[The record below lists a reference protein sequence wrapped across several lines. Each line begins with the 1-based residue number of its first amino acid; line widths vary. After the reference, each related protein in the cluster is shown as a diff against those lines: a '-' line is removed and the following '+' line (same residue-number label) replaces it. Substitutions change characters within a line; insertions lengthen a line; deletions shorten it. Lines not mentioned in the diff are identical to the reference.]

1 MVNESPPPFCIAPA
15 TPALGNREMQ
25 ATTPAALARG
35 QLIERFDDETPAATM
50 LTTTPNNGL
59 AHAEL
64 VQTYEPPRAV
74 PRASACST
82 TLSVA
87 IAPDQMRDDVAF
99 ARREK
104 NVQGPTPAAKQAAEK
119 AATEQAKATQRTK
132 EHAAEIAEDRSAT
145 AQQAAPAKI
154 EAAVQ
159 V

>member
-1 MVNESPPPFCIAPA
+1 M
-15 TPALGNREMQ
+15 
-25 ATTPAALARG
+25 TPAALVRG
-35 QLIERFDDETPAATM
+35 QLIGDETPAVTM
-50 LTTTPNNGL
+50 LTTTPNNAL

-64 VQTYEPPRAV
+64 VRTYEQPRAV
-74 PRASACST
+74 PLASACST
-82 TLSVA
+82 TISVA
-87 IAPDQMRDDVAF
+87 LAPEQMLDDVVF
-99 ARREK
+99 TRREK
-104 NVQGPTPAAKQAAEK
+104 NVQGPTPAARQAAKK

>member
-1 MVNESPPPFCIAPA
+1 
-15 TPALGNREMQ
+15 MQ
-25 ATTPAALARG
+25 AATPAALVRG
-35 QLIERFDDETPAATM
+35 QLLERVGDETPAVTM
-50 LTTTPNNGL
+50 LTTTPNDAL

-64 VQTYEPPRAV
+64 VHTYEPPRAV

-82 TLSVA
+82 NLSVA
-87 IAPDQMRDDVAF
+87 LAPDQVLDDVAF
-99 ARREK
+99 TRREK

-132 EHAAEIAEDRSAT
+132 EHAADMAADKSAA
-145 AQQAAPAKI
+145 AQQAAPAKA